1 MPEETEDKKEFIVE
15 VEVSGHWTE
24 RYSVKATSE
33 DEAMDNWHDGEYIEA
48 YNYDS
53 YDHEPT
59 ECYEY

>member
-33 DEAMDNWHDGEYIEA
+33 DEARDNWHDGEYIEA
-48 YNYDS
+48 YDYDPH
-53 YDHEPT
+53 DFQPQEV
-59 ECYEY
+59 YEY

>member
-1 MPEETEDKKEFIVE
+1 MLEEKEEKKEFIVE

-48 YNYDS
+48 YDYDPH
-53 YDHEPT
+53 DFQPQEV
-59 ECYEY
+59 YEY